1 MSMTQSQT
9 FLSTVKQNHFPK
21 GIVIMS
27 LLFFKIVSSK
37 CISQIAVVC
46 CCLVTKS
53 CPALL
58 QPHELRPTRL
68 LCPWDFPGKNT
79 RVGCHTP
86 LQGIFPTQGS
96 NLCLLHWQADSSL
109 LSHQGSPLANWSDCL
124 QNRTI

>member
-27 LLFFKIVSSK
+27 LLFFIIVSSK

-53 CPALL
+53 CPTQDGKAM
-58 QPHELRPTRL
+58 
-68 LCPWDFPGKNT
+68 PGYRKVLKVEDNYKFSKKD
-79 RVGCHTP
+79 
-86 LQGIFPTQGS
+86 IF
-96 NLCLLHWQADSSL
+96 LCLIPFIMLAVIILFHRTSYSWAIYAQFSTFFHITLFDINL
-109 LSHQGSPLANWSDCL
+109 LS
-124 QNRTI
+124 